1 MTDDKIDDPFL
12 NLSLY
17 TFLFSSSF
25 CLLWLFR
32 NKSHIRSTTYKIASH
47 TLYYTNLLLFITF
60 QIPVC
65 LIGAILYPVYGKIV
79 THNLVNL
86 CFNILDRMFLQTTC
100 LNKYP
105 NINNKTHLLLGNH
118 TSSSDSHLR
127 YIVPYV
133 TVTIVKN
140 SLFYVP
146 FLGQVCWLLN
156 FIFIKRESKNSRNNT
171 KNTIIEQI
179 NNGVSI
185 QLFPQGTREQNKSFQ
200 NNEIVLKKGSMEIAI
215 LTNVPIVLWYHNIG
229 DRVDDK
235 NKMIHLH
242 KKVYAILSD
251 PITLPSEY
259 SELPLEEKV
268 DKLYEIIYSEFTRLE
283 KIVSDKIR
291 TSPS

>member
-12 NLSLY
+12 NLSLH

-32 NKSHIRSTTYKIASH
+32 NKSHICSTTYKIASH

-79 THNLVNL
+79 THNLLNL
-86 CFNILDRMFLQTTC
+86 SFNILDRMFLQITH

-118 TSSSDSHLR
+118 TSSCDGYLR
-127 YIVPYV
+127 YIVPYD

-146 FLGQVCWLLN
+146 FLGQVFWLLN
-156 FIFIKRESKNSRNNT
+156 FIFIKRENKNSRNN
-171 KNTIIEQI
+171 
-179 NNGVSI
+179 
-185 QLFPQGTREQNKSFQ
+185 
-200 NNEIVLKKGSMEIAI
+200 
-215 LTNVPIVLWYHNIG
+215 
-229 DRVDDK
+229 
-235 NKMIHLH
+235 
-242 KKVYAILSD
+242 
-251 PITLPSEY
+251 
-259 SELPLEEKV
+259 
-268 DKLYEIIYSEFTRLE
+268 IYKPKCSKRN
-283 KIVSDKIR
+283 R
-291 TSPS
+291 

>member
-1 MTDDKIDDPFL
+1 
-12 NLSLY
+12 
-17 TFLFSSSF
+17 
-25 CLLWLFR
+25 
-32 NKSHIRSTTYKIASH
+32 
-47 TLYYTNLLLFITF
+47 
-60 QIPVC
+60 
-65 LIGAILYPVYGKIV
+65 
-79 THNLVNL
+79 
-86 CFNILDRMFLQTTC
+86 MFLQTTC

>member
-17 TFLFSSSF
+17 IFLFSSSF

-47 TLYYTNLLLFITF
+47 ILYYTNLLLFITF

-79 THNLVNL
+79 THNLLNL
-86 CFNILDRMFLQTTC
+86 SFNILDRMFLQITH

-118 TSSSDSHLR
+118 TSSCDGYLR
-127 YIVPYV
+127 YIVPYD

-146 FLGQVCWLLN
+146 FLGQVLWLLN

-171 KNTIIEQI
+171 KNKIIEKI
-179 NNGVSI
+179 NNGISI

-283 KIVSDKIR
+283 KIVSDKTI
-291 TSPS
+291 

>member
-12 NLSLY
+12 NLSLH

-79 THNLVNL
+79 THNLLNL
-86 CFNILDRMFLQTTC
+86 SFNIFDRMFLQITH

-118 TSSSDSHLR
+118 TSSCDGYLR
-127 YIVPYV
+127 YIVPYD

-171 KNTIIEQI
+171 KNKIIEQI
-179 NNGVSI
+179 NNGVSV

-229 DRVDDK
+229 DRIDDK

-283 KIVSDKIR
+283 KIVSDKTI
-291 TSPS
+291 